1 MTALA
6 QVNTYL
12 SNHYD
17 GMEPEQLILLL
28 YKGALDRLRLTREG
42 IQEKNIKKRGENLSK
57 VIAIISE
64 LNASVDPKMQ
74 DESTLFLRG
83 LYSAILAELPKVSLT
98 NNLKVLDR
106 TEAYITKLKEIWETD
121 VMGKS
126 TKGSKADVVN
136 PVKQKSRPAVVS
148 GYGSTGTTQ
157 RFSAISV

>member
-12 SNHYD
+12 NNHYD

-28 YKGALDRLRLTREG
+28 YRGALDRIRLTKEG
-42 IQEKNIKKRGENLSK
+42 IQENNIQKRGENLSK

-64 LNASVDPKMQ
+64 LNASVDSEMK

-98 NNLKVLDR
+98 NNVQILDR
-106 TEAYITKLKEIWETD
+106 TEAYITKLLEIWETD

-126 TKGSKADVVN
+126 ANGSKEAVVK
-136 PVKQKSRPAVVS
+136 PIQQSRRPAAVS
-148 GYGSTGTTQ
+148 GYGSTGTTK
-157 RFSAISV
+157 RFSGISV